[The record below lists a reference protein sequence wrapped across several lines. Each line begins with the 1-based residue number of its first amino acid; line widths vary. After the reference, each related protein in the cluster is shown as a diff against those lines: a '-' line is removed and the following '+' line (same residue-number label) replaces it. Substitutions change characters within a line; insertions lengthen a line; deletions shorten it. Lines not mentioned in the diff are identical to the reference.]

1 MTAPAYELIDRYLWI
16 NAAASSIELTENEL
30 SSISQIADNLLYEPL
45 LNFDNITDKETADH
59 TVAKILSRLDNPHLS
74 ANFDNYLNEYIRL
87 KKESFENKITETM
100 TYYIYEFF
108 RIAEIYYNGSFPV
121 SQPHL
126 RAIYE
131 NYIQSLLQE
140 VSSKNQ
146 TTRYCPQIA
155 TPYQQLPWYRRLSA
169 RILPNQTIT
178 ELKKLSDVCSKTY
191 ESIHP
196 VWCKLSAYKNKI
208 PAGKFNPWQYI
219 RDLAALPY
227 EQAAA
232 KVKADYQSAEQQ
244 KKDLE
249 LNFAA
254 AGQKLKLAI
263 LNRIKV
269 ETVSALLH
277 AKIIH
282 HFDELPAV
290 ESATAVS
297 QAPA

>member
-30 SSISQIADNLLYEPL
+30 LSISQIADNLLYEPL

-108 RIAEIYYNGSFPV
+108 RIAEIYYNGNFPV

-140 VSSKNQ
+140 VSSKTQ

-155 TPYQQLPWYRRLSA
+155 TPYQLLPWYRRLSA

-178 ELKKLSDVCSKTY
+178 ELKKLSDVCRKTY

-232 KVKADYQSAEQQ
+232 KVQADYQSAEQQ

>member
-30 SSISQIADNLLYEPL
+30 LSISQIADNLLYEPL
-45 LNFDNITDKETADH
+45 LNFDKITDKETANR

-74 ANFDNYLNEYIRL
+74 TNFNNYLNEYVRL
-87 KKESFENKITETM
+87 KKVGSENKIVETM

-108 RIAEIYYNGSFPV
+108 RIAEIYYNGAFSV
-121 SQPHL
+121 SQQHL
-126 RAIYE
+126 RTTYE

-140 VSSKNQ
+140 VSSKAQ

-155 TPYQQLPWYRRLSA
+155 TPYLQLPWYRRLSA
-169 RILPNQTIT
+169 HIIPNQSVT
-178 ELKKLSDVCSKTY
+178 ELKQLSDVCRKTY

-208 PAGKFNPWQYI
+208 PAGGFNPWQYI
-219 RDLAALPY
+219 HDLAALPY
-227 EQAAA
+227 DQAAA
-232 KVKADYQSAEQQ
+232 KVRTDYQSAEQQ

-254 AGQKLKLAI
+254 TGQKLKLAI
-263 LNRIKV
+263 LNRIKI

-282 HFDELPAV
+282 HFDELPAA
-290 ESATAVS
+290 ESTTAVS
-297 QAPA
+297 QAPT

>member
-30 SSISQIADNLLYEPL
+30 LSISQIADNLLYEPL

-140 VSSKNQ
+140 VSSKTQ
-146 TTRYCPQIA
+146 TTHYCPQIA

-232 KVKADYQSAEQQ
+232 KVQADYQSAEQQ